1 MNKKILY
8 ITCSNKNNLSGG
20 TLCANRNLDC
30 IIDIFGEKNVET
42 FILSPQIG
50 RRSVSGKFIKLV
62 EIFKF
67 YGGGLTSSYLGKIMK
82 MMNEN
87 KFQQVFIDSSNLG
100 VIAKYIKSRFPQT
113 VIYTFFH
120 NVEYDYMISTT
131 LMSGDFKHLFWIANA
146 RYNEYCAC
154 KYSSTSIVLNAK
166 DKKRISHLYKAQNI
180 SIIPITLKDN
190 CTYNLKKESK
200 IISTTPKLLFVGSY
214 FPGNTKGLKW
224 FCKKIL
230 PHVNA
235 HLTIVGSGMEQ
246 LKKTIKIDCNKLTIH
261 GKVDKLD
268 SFYLNADIIIL
279 PIISGGGMKVK
290 TAEALMWGKYI
301 IGTKEALEG
310 YNLNKDIAII
320 CQTKQDFIKAINNI
334 GSKQKYNYNEQARM
348 IFENN
353 YSYNYS
359 LFLYKNIFKII

>member
-1 MNKKILY
+1 
-8 ITCSNKNNLSGG
+8 
-20 TLCANRNLDC
+20 
-30 IIDIFGEKNVET
+30 
-42 FILSPQIG
+42 
-50 RRSVSGKFIKLV
+50 
-62 EIFKF
+62 
-67 YGGGLTSSYLGKIMK
+67 

-100 VIAKYIKSRFPQT
+100 VISKYIKSRFPQT

-190 CTYNLKKESK
+190 CTYDLKKESK
-200 IISTTPKLLFVGSY
+200 IISTTPNLLFVGSY

>member
-1 MNKKILY
+1 M
-8 ITCSNKNNLSGG
+8 
-20 TLCANRNLDC
+20 
-30 IIDIFGEKNVET
+30 
-42 FILSPQIG
+42 
-50 RRSVSGKFIKLV
+50 
-62 EIFKF
+62 
-67 YGGGLTSSYLGKIMK
+67 
-82 MMNEN
+82 
-87 KFQQVFIDSSNLG
+87 
-100 VIAKYIKSRFPQT
+100 
-113 VIYTFFH
+113 
-120 NVEYDYMISTT
+120 
-131 LMSGDFKHLFWIANA
+131 
-146 RYNEYCAC
+146 
-154 KYSSTSIVLNAK
+154 
-166 DKKRISHLYKAQNI
+166 YKAQNI

-190 CTYNLKKESK
+190 CTYDLKKESK

-348 IFENN
+348 ILRITILIIIPCF
-353 YSYNYS
+353 YTKTFLKSFKLISSYEYLDRWKAIGDHKHRYYELS
-359 LFLYKNIFKII
+359 KRKRISMGKKYAVIHFLCSHSQKD